1 MATKAEIVAVLI
13 KQTHEGKLQWT
24 PITWGAP
31 FNRRGWLVQSGDRKY
46 VFRATPEPC
55 LLITA
60 HDTVLPDILVTPN
73 DGPLRE
79 LAGVLVSMFGVGD
92 SDDGTGH
99 REDTD
104 APK

>member
-55 LLITA
+55 LL
-60 HDTVLPDILVTPN
+60 TPLTI
-73 DGPLRE
+73 P
-79 LAGVLVSMFGVGD
+79 SSPTFW
-92 SDDGTGH
+92 
-99 REDTD
+99 
-104 APK
+104 